1 MGRNAA
7 LGRYGEDVA
16 ARYLADR
23 GLVVL
28 ERNWRCGE
36 GEIDIVAR
44 EDDTLVI
51 CEVKTRSSLA
61 FGHPAEA
68 VSARKLRRLRGLA
81 SSWLAS
87 RGVHAPHVRI
97 DVVSVIMSSAG
108 APRIEHLRAV
118 EHTR

>member
-1 MGRNAA
+1 MSRNAA
-7 LGRYGEDVA
+7 LGRFGEDVA
-16 ARYLADR
+16 ARYLTER

-28 ERNWRCGE
+28 ERNWRCLE

-44 EDDTLVI
+44 DGDTLVI

-68 VSARKLRRLRGLA
+68 VSKRKLRRLRALA
-81 SSWLAS
+81 SSWLLA

-97 DVVSVIMSSAG
+97 DVVSVVASTMG
-108 APRIEHLRAV
+108 AAQVEHLRAV
-118 EHTR
+118 EYP